1 MVIITLTPH
10 LATLT
15 PLCRWV
21 QEKFAIPAGRLTEGT
36 LERGHQLVMQCKK
49 SFSRC
54 GRYSELHGVFFYWY
68 LLFVTFLDFTNISF
82 S

>member
-1 MVIITLTPH
+1 MIITLTPH

-54 GRYSELHGVFFYWY
+54 GRCLNYV
-68 LLFVTFLDFTNISF
+68 LFCTFRNIFKS
-82 S
+82 

>member
-1 MVIITLTPH
+1 MTTTIILSYLP
-10 LATLT
+10 TLT

-21 QEKFAIPAGRLTEGT
+21 QEKYAIPAGRLTEGT

-54 GRYSELHGVFFYWY
+54 KRCSKYF
-68 LLFVTFLDFTNISF
+68 LFGIFLNISL
-82 S
+82 SRDSW